1 MTLDLAPSLRIRKKL
16 ATRQAIHHAAFE
28 LVDAHGLSGV
38 TVEAIS
44 DRAGVAPRTFWAYF
58 SSKEAAVLDH
68 DPARPE
74 ALRAALVSRPD
85 SEDVLTAL
93 KRVLMDDLATRV
105 ADREEAVRRAQLIRR
120 EPHLMAAVA
129 AEFDAVERALTVA
142 VAERLGQDPDADILP
157 GVIVSA
163 GCGSCRVAYKR
174 WTELKGRPKLPG
186 LIDEGF
192 SHLTRG
198 LAPRMLAKAMR

>member
-16 ATRQAIHHAAFE
+16 ATRQAIHEAAFE
-28 LVDAHGLSGV
+28 LVDHHGLSGV

-58 SSKEAAVLDH
+58 SSKEEAVLDH

-74 ALRAALVSRPD
+74 ALRAALVSRPE

-93 KRVLMDDLATRV
+93 KMVLVDDLASRA
-105 ADREEAVRRAQLIRR
+105 ADREGAVRRAQLVRR
-120 EPHLMAAVA
+120 EPQLMSAVA

-163 GCGSCRVAYKR
+163 GCGACRVAFKR
-174 WTELKGRPKLPG
+174 WTELKARPELAG

-192 SHLTRG
+192 AHLTRG
-198 LAPRMLAKAMR
+198 LAPRMLAKPVR